1 MSTTTEMTG
10 AGIAKPAAPERP
22 PARRA
27 RGAGRIFRREGTNSL
42 WIQYS
47 RDGHRYRESAHTLD
61 EKQAERLLQ
70 KRLGEITN
78 EEFLPP
84 KSRRVKISE
93 LADDFLLE
101 CKNQKQTS
109 VDDAEA
115 RWKLH
120 LKPFFGHRR
129 AKDTTTELLR
139 RYIAKRQGE
148 GAKNATINR
157 ELAALKRMFNLAK
170 QATPPKVLRVPTF
183 PSKLAEDNVRRGFV
197 DDAQYDKLAAA
208 CAKRGLWLRTLF
220 EVAYNFGCRL
230 GELLSLKVSQV
241 DLAAKS
247 ITLVDTKN
255 GEDRTFTLTAK
266 AYALVQQCV
275 TGKEPNDHVFTWP
288 NGKPIKDFRDSWAT
302 VCKQAGVPGLLF
314 HDLRRTGARNM
325 VRSGV
330 PERVVMA
337 IGGWKTRSVF
347 DRYNIVSERDLQDAA
362 RKLENR
368 LIVLPQ
374 QPQPEAPTQ
383 QQASTDQNLPN

>member
-1 MSTTTEMTG
+1 MNETET
-10 AGIAKPAAPERP
+10 AVEKEAVEQWQASK
-22 PARRA
+22 RA
-27 RGAGRIFRREGTNSL
+27 RGTGRIFRREGTNSL

-47 RDGHRYRESAHTLD
+47 RDGHRYRESAHTMD
-61 EKQAERLLQ
+61 EKHAERLLQ
-70 KRLGEITN
+70 KRLGEIAN
-78 EEFLPP
+78 DEFQPP
-84 KSRRVKISE
+84 KSRRVKVSE

-101 CKNQKQTS
+101 CRNEKQTS

-129 AKDTTTELLR
+129 AKDITTELLR

-157 ELAALKRMFNLAK
+157 EMAALKRMFNLATE
-170 QATPPKVLRVPTF
+170 ATPPKVAKVPTF
-183 PSKLAEDNVRRGFV
+183 PKKLAEDNVRRGFV
-197 DDAQYDKLAAA
+197 EDAQYDKLAAA
-208 CAKRGLWLRTLF
+208 CAKRGLWLRAMF

-230 GELLSLKVSQV
+230 GELLKLRVRQV
-241 DLAAKS
+241 DLAAKT
-247 ITLVDTKN
+247 ITLEDTKN

-266 AYALVQQCV
+266 AYVLIQQCV
-275 TGKEPNDHVFTWP
+275 TNKQPSDHVFTWP
-288 NGKPIKDFRDSWAT
+288 NGRPIKDFRDSWAT

-330 PERVVMA
+330 PERVVME

-347 DRYNIVSERDLQDAA
+347 DRYNIVSERDKQEAA
-362 RKLENR
+362 RKLDER
-368 LIVLPQ
+368 QMVQPKPQ
-374 QPQPEAPTQ
+374 QPQPEAQSQQPTRG
-383 QQASTDQNLPN
+383 QNLPN

>member
-1 MSTTTEMTG
+1 MNGTAG
-10 AGIAKPAAPERP
+10 AEEKQQKQELAK
-22 PARRA
+22 RA
-27 RGAGRIFRREGTNSL
+27 RGTGRIFRREGTNSL

-47 RDGHRYRESAHTLD
+47 RDGHRYRESANTTD
-61 EKQAERLLQ
+61 EKRAEKLLQ
-70 KRLGEITN
+70 KRLGEIAN
-78 EEFLPP
+78 DEFQPP

-101 CKNQKQTS
+101 CRNQKQTS
-109 VDDAEA
+109 IDDAEA

-129 AKDTTTELLR
+129 AKDISTALLR
-139 RYIAKRQGE
+139 QYIGKRQEE

-157 ELAALKRMFNLAK
+157 ELAALKRMFNLAR
-170 QATPPKVLRVPTF
+170 QSTPPKVMRVPTF
-183 PSKLAEDNVRRGFV
+183 PSKMAEDNVRRGFV
-197 DDAQYDKLAAA
+197 EDAQYDKLAAA
-208 CAKRGLWLRTLF
+208 CGKRGLWLRSLF
-220 EVAYNFGCRL
+220 EVAYSFGCRL
-230 GELLSLKVSQV
+230 GELLSLRVRQV
-241 DLAAKS
+241 DLTAKT
-247 ITLVDTKN
+247 IRLEDTKN

-266 AYALVQQCV
+266 CYALIQQCV
-275 TGKEPNDHVFTWP
+275 TGKKADDHVFTWP
-288 NGKPIKDFRDSWAT
+288 NGKPIRDFRDSWAT

-325 VRSGV
+325 VRSSV

-368 LIVLPQ
+368 QVVQSEQLQ
-374 QPQPEAPTQ
+374 QQQPEAQ
-383 QQASTDQNLPN
+383 SQQATRGQNLPN